1 MQTLTSISRYLKFSL
16 DTPFED
22 LSEKVINFLLYG
34 SQNEPVLMNYDDG
47 LRSYEINRPF
57 EGVIPNLE
65 RRYRET
71 ESSWIREEISK
82 FQIDTPCEECFGKR
96 LKKEALAVKID
107 KYDISS
113 ITELSIIEAEKWFS
127 SLKEKLTDT
136 ENEIASRILKE
147 IIDRLNFLINV
158 GLDYLSLSRSSGT
171 LSGGESQRI
180 RLASQIGSG
189 LTGVLYVLDELSLI
203 NI

>member
-1 MQTLTSISRYLKFSL
+1 
-16 DTPFED
+16 
-22 LSEKVINFLLYG
+22 
-34 SQNEPVLMNYDDG
+34 MNYDDG

-65 RRYRET
+65 RRFRET

-82 FQIDTPCEECFGKR
+82 FQLDTPCGDCNGKR
-96 LKKEALAVKID
+96 LKKEAIAVKID
-107 KYDISS
+107 SKDISS
-113 ITELSIIEAEKWFS
+113 ITNLSIVETEEWFS
-127 SLKEKLTDT
+127 SLKFKLTKN
-136 ENEIASRILKE
+136 ENEIADRILKE
-147 IIDRLNFLINV
+147 IIDRLRFLINV

-189 LTGVLYVLDELSLI
+189 LTGVLYVLDEPSIGLHQKDNERLLETLI
-203 NI
+203 GLKNLGNTVFVV

>member
-1 MQTLTSISRYLKFSL
+1 M
-16 DTPFED
+16 
-22 LSEKVINFLLYG
+22 
-34 SQNEPVLMNYDDG
+34 
-47 LRSYEINRPF
+47 
-57 EGVIPNLE
+57 
-65 RRYRET
+65 
-71 ESSWIREEISK
+71 
-82 FQIDTPCEECFGKR
+82 
-96 LKKEALAVKID
+96 AVKID

-189 LTGVLYVLDELSLI
+189 LTGVLYVLDEPSIGLHQKDNELSLI
-203 NI
+203 HI